1 MSNVS
6 SSTKGYL
13 LAAALGAIT
22 GGLVVALATKAIP
35 KMMSQT
41 MAEIRQKMMAQV
53 GANGGTPS
61 EM

>member
-6 SSTKGYL
+6 SPTKGYL
-13 LAAALGAIT
+13 LAAVLGAIT

-41 MAEIRQKMMAQV
+41 VAGMMQKMMAQA
-53 GANGGTPS
+53 GANGCTPS